1 MGWGV
6 AEWSARRICNPA
18 VSGSSSP
25 TVTGWICSVTAVP
38 NSNPLPRLL
47 IPPASLVLTLLCSIW
62 NICFQFRHYSRHHHI
77 FMLCIFT
84 VDGQLVNSFKAR
96 KQFYSWQ
103 MYNSRIDKFYWY
115 LITLLAMRT
124 SVFAIASKKVTT
136 ITSPI
141 RFHYVVKIKSSV
153 V

>member
-18 VSGSSSP
+18 VSGSSSR
-25 TVTGWICSVTAVP
+25 TVTGWICSVAAVP
-38 NSNPLPRLL
+38 NSNPLPRLYL
-47 IPPASLVLTLLCSIW
+47 LLVWFEPRYVLFGIFISI
-62 NICFQFRHYSRHHHI
+62 RHYSRYHHI

-84 VDGQLVNSFKAR
+84 VDGQLVNSFKTR
-96 KQFYSWQ
+96 KQFYSCQ
-103 MYNSRIDKFYWY
+103 INNSRIDKFYWY
-115 LITLLAMRT
+115 LITFLAKRT

-136 ITSPI
+136 IASPI
-141 RFHYVVKIKSSV
+141 RFYDLFKIKSSV